1 MTYQDEYEKALA
13 EYSEHQATRPVTSE
27 NDTPVAD
34 CAFNSDSGA

>member
-13 EYSEHQATRPVTSE
+13 EYSEHQAAWSVTSE

-34 CAFNSDSGA
+34 CEFTSDSGA